1 MLTKREILDRHTE
14 VTAMIKFFC
23 GNNGQRYSFIMS
35 HNLTMEEFISNVW
48 FRILST
54 IGDDAE
60 LPNKLSTIVITACR
74 WELSA
79 MINRPKQDLLDYPD
93 RRAEFVASSVADY
106 VDDSTEQYES
116 LCDLLWRLRRSVPD
130 RLYRILWRFGGLD
143 GCEHTLAS
151 IGKIEG
157 ITRERVR
164 QLVVTV
170 AERLNPPPGK
180 TYQKIREAAWRER
193 LGKSEAGRILL
204 AEFDQH
210 CPLGDTV

>member
-1 MLTKREILDRHTE
+1 MLKKREILDRHTE
-14 VTAMIKFFC
+14 VTAMIRFFC
-23 GNNGQRYSFIMS
+23 GKNGQRYSFIMS
-35 HNLTMEEFISNVW
+35 RNLTMEEFISNVW

-74 WELSA
+74 WELGA
-79 MINRPKQDLLDYPD
+79 MAHRKKQDLLDYPD
-93 RRAEFVASSVADY
+93 RREEFVAGSVADY

-130 RLYRILWRFGGLD
+130 RLYRIMWRLAGLD

-164 QLVVTV
+164 QLVCTV
-170 AERLNPPPGK
+170 ADKLNPPPGK
-180 TYQKIREAAWRER
+180 VCQKIREAAWRER
-193 LGKSEAGRILL
+193 LGKTETGRILL
-204 AEFDQH
+204 AEFDHH
-210 CPLGDTV
+210 CPIGDTV